1 MSAYCKYYK
10 QKKQETYDWGVTWTD
25 VYPEEYRKGELY
37 SQQSDNCNQG
47 DNTNY
52 FTVYK
57 KGAADV
63 DVNISLWNSSGSE
76 YNKWYSYQYKINDGE
91 WIQQYTNSNN
101 YSITLRNNDIL
112 KIRAFKWR
120 TPPDFLPDG
129 VHLGIMTS
137 NGSIGVSGDVS
148 TLSTSY
154 FDQMSGNSIP
164 LPKLFVLSATEL
176 VEVNNLDLSYM
187 NNQYYG
193 WDGMFSGCGNLSSV
207 TISNGVSKIA
217 NSAFTNCVRITEF
230 NIPDS
235 VISIGGHA
243 FEGCTGLTNMVIPN
257 SVTSIGDYAFN
268 GCSGLTSVT
277 IGSGVTS
284 IGQWCFQNCKSLTSI
299 TIPDSVTYISY
310 QAFLYCSGLTSVTIG
325 SGISH
330 ISRQAFGTCTSLR
343 SITINATTPPSL
355 DEYVFQKT
363 NNCPIYVPA
372 QSVDAYKS
380 ASGWSTY
387 ASRIQAIP

>member
-37 SQQSDNCNQG
+37 SQQSDDCNQG

-52 FTVYK
+52 FTIYK
-57 KGAADV
+57 KDSADTDIYIDIMDEHGSV
-63 DVNISLWNSSGSE
+63 DVG
-76 YNKWYSYQYKINDGE
+76 YSFQYKINDGE
-91 WIQQYTNSNN
+91 WIQSRTNTI
-101 YSITLRNNDIL
+101 ITLKNNDIM
-112 KIRAFKWR
+112 KIRAYKWPSHFVVLD
-120 TPPDFLPDG
+120 TG
-129 VHLGIMTS
+129 SHLNIRPLYGT
-137 NGSIGVSGDVS
+137 IGVSGDVS

-154 FDQMSGNSIP
+154 FNQMSGISIP
-164 LPKLFVLSATEL
+164 LPNLFGNDNL
-176 VEVNNLDLSYM
+176 VEVNNLDLSSM
-187 NNQYYG
+187 NSQYYG
-193 WDGMFSGCGNLSSV
+193 WNGMFSWCSRLSSV

-217 NSAFTNCVRITEF
+217 NSAFTNCVKITEF
-230 NIPDS
+230 IIPDS

-284 IGQWCFQNCKSLTSI
+284 IGQWCFQNCSSLTSI
-299 TIPDSVTYISY
+299 TIPDSVTDIRY

-343 SITINATTPPSL
+343 SITVNATTPPSL
-355 DEYVFQKT
+355 DKYVFQKT

-372 QSVDAYKS
+372 QSLDAYKT
-380 ASGWSTY
+380 ASSWSDY
-387 ASRIQAIP
+387 KSRLYPIP